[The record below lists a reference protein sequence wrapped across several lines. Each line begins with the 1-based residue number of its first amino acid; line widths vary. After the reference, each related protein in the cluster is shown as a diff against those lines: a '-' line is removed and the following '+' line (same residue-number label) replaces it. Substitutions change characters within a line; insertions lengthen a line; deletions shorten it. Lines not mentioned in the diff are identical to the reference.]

1 MNNDEVFMMLDENGV
16 EREGFLINKLEI
28 EGQEYVAYA
37 LSMNNDED
45 SIYVSKIIKN
55 GDNEDIVSITDEEER
70 IKVYSIVN
78 DMINNL

>member
-1 MNNDEVFMMLDENGV
+1 MDKEEIFIAQDENGV

-28 EGQEYVAYA
+28 EGQEYVVYA

-78 DMINNL
+78 DMLQHA

>member
-1 MNNDEVFMMLDENGV
+1 MDKEEIFIAQDENGV

-28 EGQEYVAYA
+28 EGQEYVVYA